1 LRLAQTS
8 LARPGAAQRS
18 TTPSSSSPAAAV
30 PAAEEIAAARAKTSA
45 ESIPLIAK
53 SCMIERKHV
62 EQLFK
67 WGIESGPFGFI
78 LITNEPDG
86 RARGR
91 LNGDQNVVGII

>member
-1 LRLAQTS
+1 
-8 LARPGAAQRS
+8 
-18 TTPSSSSPAAAV
+18 
-30 PAAEEIAAARAKTSA
+30 
-45 ESIPLIAK
+45 
-53 SCMIERKHV
+53 MIERKHV

>member
-1 LRLAQTS
+1 MPRELH
-8 LARPGAAQRS
+8 
-18 TTPSSSSPAAAV
+18 AAV
-30 PAAEEIAAARAKTSA
+30 LADHAERQAGLTAELHLRAQQWQHVT

-53 SCMIERKHV
+53 SCMIERKHM

-86 RARGR
+86 RARVR
-91 LNGDQNVVGII
+91 LNGDQNVVGIN